1 MNIYKI
7 SHRDDLNHEVYLE
20 AIVIAESEDEARLM
34 HPNDN
39 AIWDGNKWESHQESW
54 ATDPNDSWCTPNE
67 VKVKLIE
74 TDTKGVILSSFR
86 NA

>member
-7 SHRDDLNHEVYLE
+7 SQKDDWDHEVYLE
-20 AIVIAESEDEARLM
+20 AIVIARSEDEARLM

-39 AIWDGNKWESHQESW
+39 AVWDGNKWESHQASW
-54 ATDPNDSWCTPNE
+54 ATNPNDSWCTPDE
-67 VKVKLIE
+67 VIVELVE
-74 TDTKGVILSSFR
+74 TDTESVVVSSFR